1 MKKNRGRRFML
12 LFSSLFLLIGA
23 SCSTPSVVAESSQG
37 EIPTVQGTVQK
48 EGPIRATWLWDTMQI
63 VDHTE
68 SILQFAATNQI
79 GAIYLQIN
87 RDVKLPYYKEFIRK
101 AGEQGVV
108 VDIMDGRPAWGLSEN
123 VNQIAAF
130 LDWVEAYQSQAE
142 ADERFAGIH
151 LDIEPHVLPEWKTDQ
166 ERVISEWQGNVRYI
180 MNRATKM
187 NMPVA
192 ADLPFWLD
200 NYKIPG
206 SEMAVSSWMIRQ
218 YDAVTIM
225 AYRDTAKAI
234 FDVAKT
240 ELAESA
246 ALGKKLSIAVE
257 TKQSKEGQFITFY
270 EEGKAYMESQLK
282 LVENMA
288 KGYDS
293 YSGIS
298 VHEYGTWKS
307 LIP

>member
-1 MKKNRGRRFML
+1 ML
-12 LFSSLFLLIGA
+12 LFSSIFLLIGA
-23 SCSTPSVVAESSQG
+23 SCSTPSVIAESSPG
-37 EIPTVQGTVQK
+37 EIPTVQGIVQK

-68 SILQFAATNQI
+68 SILQFAATHQI
-79 GAIYLQIN
+79 SAIYLQIN

-130 LDWVEAYQSQAE
+130 LDWIEAYQSQAE

-180 MNRATKM
+180 MNRAAKM
-187 NMPVA
+187 NLPVA

-206 SEMAVSSWMIRQ
+206 SDMAVSSWMIRQ

-282 LVENMA
+282 LVESMA

-298 VHEYGTWKS
+298 VHEYSAWKS